1 MKKVILFICL
11 IIVFFLTNSYLCAQG
26 GRGRARI
33 SGKVTDESGKPII
46 KAKVT
51 IEFLEREDVTR
62 DTTTDKNG
70 KWKIMG
76 LGSGNWRITIT
87 AEGYI
92 PLQDTIFVRQLDVN
106 PALTHVLKK
115 PEEQLITEGM
125 GIELFDEA
133 SQLFKED
140 KFEESL
146 AKYQEFLEK
155 NPELYHVHFGIGNCY
170 KELRDTEQAL
180 KHYQILLQ
188 KIDEQ
193 EEKDIKLKSK
203 VLSAI
208 GECYLQEDDLDS
220 AQDYLKQ
227 SLELDPQDEILA
239 YNVGEIYFSHQ
250 KMEEAIQYFTLA
262 SQIKPDWSD
271 PFYKLG
277 LVYVNMKDND
287 KALESF
293 EKFLELEPDTERS
306 ASVKNIMDFLKK

>member
-1 MKKVILFICL
+1 M
-11 IIVFFLTNSYLCAQG
+11 
-26 GRGRARI
+26 
-33 SGKVTDESGKPII
+33 
-46 KAKVT
+46 
-51 IEFLEREDVTR
+51 
-62 DTTTDKNG
+62 
-70 KWKIMG
+70 
-76 LGSGNWRITIT
+76 
-87 AEGYI
+87 
-92 PLQDTIFVRQLDVN
+92 
-106 PALTHVLKK
+106 
-115 PEEQLITEGM
+115 
-125 GIELFDEA
+125 
-133 SQLFKED
+133 
-140 KFEESL
+140 
-146 AKYQEFLEK
+146 
-155 NPELYHVHFGIGNCY
+155 
-170 KELRDTEQAL
+170 RDTEQAL